1 MIDHDSRI
9 PTATTAPR
17 SVVALVDSTTHVERE
32 LVGSWL
38 AEGGINQEFGTE
50 APVTQIDLDPTAIA
64 TRLVDRHDDPLVV
77 PVRVLWLPP
86 ERDGVRRTTF
96 TDLITLSNPRK
107 PNRLMQRRLIGKAP
121 DRHLVLTG
129 QPARLSE
136 LRANNPGAAG
146 AAEAFARAIVRA
158 GIVALERAERAV
170 IGDRYKVPR
179 LVAEEIL
186 DSPEFL
192 RRLDDI
198 AAHTG
203 TSPREMH
210 RRAEKALRELV
221 AAQSRLVSDLF
232 TQAMRPV
239 HASTWKVD
247 DDPVG
252 FERLRSLN
260 RRYPLVFLPSHR
272 SYVDAFV
279 LGDVLARNDFPP
291 NHVIGGAN
299 LSFWPMGPIARRTGT
314 VFIRRSFGDDE
325 VYKAV
330 VEEYFAYLLAK
341 RFNLEWYFEGGR
353 TRTGK
358 LRPPRYGLLNYL
370 AAALRSGRV
379 DDVMLVPVSITYER
393 LNEIGAI
400 ADEQTGGKKQP
411 EGLAWLA
418 RYVRNQQHSAGRV
431 YVRFGEALSARERLI
446 AHGDPLVEPADPGK
460 APGPAISK
468 PASSPRAT
476 TAGGAPT
483 ASAPAA
489 AGTAPSTSDPA
500 ATAADTAPAASN
512 PRTWNP
518 AMSDP
523 AASKPAASN
532 PATADPA
539 APNPAAPNPAAPNPA
554 APDPA
559 TATAHPAAGGDGI
572 VPASESVVEEQ
583 ERRAV
588 QRLAFDVAVGINAVT
603 PITVNALTTLVLL
616 GVHERALTRDE
627 LRAAIAPVL
636 GYIEYR
642 DLPRGELDTLH
653 DDHGLAVVLEQLAIA
668 KVVTVYRGGLEPV
681 YSIGA
686 GAHLEAAFYRNS
698 AVHWFIN
705 RAILELAVLT
715 AVEAPEGDQLRVG
728 WEAAYRLRDLLKFEF
743 FFPERAEFTSQ
754 LTAEMLHVDPQWH
767 RRTAAGTVGT
777 EILALLAGSGFMM
790 AHRVLRSFFDAQLV
804 VAERLAAHD
813 PATAVDRKAIID
825 ECLNV
830 GRQMLLQQRLQS
842 PESVSS
848 ELFGSALKL
857 ADNHGLLA
865 ADVRNPAE
873 LAARRTRFAGE
884 LRAIGGRITRA
895 ATLDPSNRLE
905 TL

>member
-1 MIDHDSRI
+1 MLDHYSRL
-9 PTATTAPR
+9 PAAATTPG
-17 SVVALVDSTTHVERE
+17 SVVALVDAAGRVERE
-32 LVGSWL
+32 LIGNWL
-38 AEGGINQEFGTE
+38 AEGGIAQEFGTA
-50 APVTQIDLDPTAIA
+50 APVTQLDLDPGAVS
-64 TRLVDRHDDPLVV
+64 TRLVGRQDDPLVV

-86 ERDGVRRTTF
+86 ERDGVRRTSF
-96 TDLITLSNPRK
+96 GDLLTMSNPRK
-107 PNRLMQRRLIGKAP
+107 PNRFMQRRLVTKAP

-129 QPARLSE
+129 APARLSE

-146 AAEAFARAIVRA
+146 APEAFARAIVRA

-179 LVAEEIL
+179 LVVEEIL
-186 DSPEFL
+186 DSPAFL
-192 RRLDDI
+192 RRLDTV
-198 AAHTG
+198 AAAADL
-203 TSPREMH
+203 PAREVY

-239 HASTWKVD
+239 HASTWNVD
-247 DDPVG
+247 DDPAG
-252 FERLRSLN
+252 LDGLRALN

-279 LGDVLARNDFPP
+279 LGDILARNDFPP
-291 NHVIGGAN
+291 NHVVGGAN
-299 LSFWPMGPIARRTGT
+299 LSFWPLGSIARRTGT

-370 AAALRSGRV
+370 AAALRSSRI

-400 ADEQTGGKKQP
+400 ADEQTGGRKQA

-418 RYVRNQQHSAGRV
+418 RYIRNQQHSAGHV
-431 YVRFGEALSARERLI
+431 YVRFGTPLSGRERLA
-446 AHGDPLVEPADPGK
+446 AHGDPLG
-460 APGPAISK
+460 
-468 PASSPRAT
+468 
-476 TAGGAPT
+476 
-483 ASAPAA
+483 APAA
-489 AGTAPSTSDPA
+489 AENPEQTAL
-500 ATAADTAPAASN
+500 
-512 PRTWNP
+512 
-518 AMSDP
+518 
-523 AASKPAASN
+523 
-532 PATADPA
+532 
-539 APNPAAPNPAAPNPA
+539 
-554 APDPA
+554 
-559 TATAHPAAGGDGI
+559 
-572 VPASESVVEEQ
+572 EQ
-583 ERRAV
+583 RAV
-588 QRLAFDVAVGINAVT
+588 QRLAFEVAVGINEVT

-616 GVHERALTRDE
+616 GVHERALTRAE
-627 LRAAIAPVL
+627 LGAAIAPVL
-636 GYIEYR
+636 GYIESR
-642 DLPRGELDTLH
+642 DLPRGELDTLRT
-653 DDHGLAVVLEQLAIA
+653 DHGLAVVLEQLAVA

-698 AVHWFIN
+698 AVHWFAN
-705 RAILELAVLT
+705 RAILELAVLS

-754 LTAEMLHVDPQWH
+754 LTAEMLRVDPHWH
-767 RRTAAGTVGT
+767 RRTAAGTVGS
-777 EILALLAGSGFMM
+777 EILAQLADSGFMM

-804 VAERLAAHD
+804 MAERLAAHD
-813 PATAVDRKAIID
+813 PAVAVDKKTFLD
-825 ECLNV
+825 ECLQV
-830 GRQMLLQQRLQS
+830 GKQMLLQQRLHS

-857 ADNHGLLA
+857 ADNHGLLTPGDDP
-865 ADVRNPAE
+865 ADLTDRRLRFAAE
-873 LAARRTRFAGE
+873 LRDISAR
-884 LRAIGGRITRA
+884 ISRA
-895 ATLDPSNRLE
+895 ATLDPSNRLDPR
-905 TL
+905 

>member
-1 MIDHDSRI
+1 MLDHDSRL
-9 PTATTAPR
+9 PEAALTAPH
-17 SVVALVDSTTHVERE
+17 SVVALVDAASPVERE
-32 LVGSWL
+32 LVGHWL
-38 AEGGINQEFGTE
+38 AEGGITQEFGTA
-50 APVTQIDLDPTAIA
+50 APVTQLDLDPAAVTD
-64 TRLVDRHDDPLVV
+64 RLVGRSDDPLVV

-96 TDLITLSNPRK
+96 SDLITLSNPRK
-107 PNRLMQRRLIGKAP
+107 PHRLMQRRLLSKAP

-129 QPARLSE
+129 APARLSE
-136 LRANNPGAAG
+136 LRANNPGTAG
-146 AAEAFARAIVRA
+146 VPDAFGRAIVRA

-179 LVAEEIL
+179 LVVEEIL

-192 RRLDDI
+192 RRLDAI
-198 AAHTG
+198 AEESGA
-203 TSPREMH
+203 PAREVY
-210 RRAEKALRELV
+210 RRAEKGLRELV

-247 DDPVG
+247 SDESGLD
-252 FERLRSLN
+252 RLRALN

-279 LGDVLARNDFPP
+279 LGDILARNDFPP
-291 NHVIGGAN
+291 NHVVGGAN
-299 LSFWPMGPIARRTGT
+299 LKFWPIGPIARRTGT

-370 AAALRSGRV
+370 AAALRSKRI

-400 ADEQTGGKKQP
+400 ADEQTGGRKQA

-418 RYVRNQQHSAGRV
+418 RYVRNQQHSAGHV
-431 YVRFGEALSARERLI
+431 YVRFGTPLSARDRL
-446 AHGDPLVEPADPGK
+446 AVHGDPL
-460 APGPAISK
+460 
-468 PASSPRAT
+468 
-476 TAGGAPT
+476 
-483 ASAPAA
+483 AA
-489 AGTAPSTSDPA
+489 H
-500 ATAADTAPAASN
+500 
-512 PRTWNP
+512 
-518 AMSDP
+518 
-523 AASKPAASN
+523 
-532 PATADPA
+532 
-539 APNPAAPNPAAPNPA
+539 PNPA
-554 APDPA
+554 PDEVLELE
-559 TATAHPAAGGDGI
+559 H
-572 VPASESVVEEQ
+572 
-583 ERRAV
+583 RAV
-588 QRLAFDVAVGINAVT
+588 QRLAFEVAVGINDVT

-616 GVHERALTRDE
+616 GVHERALTRHE

-636 GYIEYR
+636 GYVEKR
-642 DLPRGELDTLH
+642 GLPGGELATLR
-653 DDHGLAVVLEQLAIA
+653 DDHGLAVVLEQLAVA

-681 YSIGA
+681 YSIQA

-698 AVHWFIN
+698 AVHWFVN
-705 RAILELAVLT
+705 RAILELAILT

-754 LTAEMLHVDPQWH
+754 LTAEMLLVDPEWH
-767 RRTAAGTVGT
+767 RRTAAGTVGS
-777 EILALLAGSGFMM
+777 EILARLAESGFMM

-804 VAERLAAHD
+804 VAERLAARD
-813 PATAVDRKAIID
+813 PLLPVDRKAFVD
-825 ECLNV
+825 ECLHV
-830 GRQMLLQQRLQS
+830 GKQMLLQQRLHS

-857 ADNHGLLA
+857 ADNHGLLTVSEDP
-865 ADVRNPAE
+865 AD
-873 LAARRTRFAGE
+873 LAARRVRFAGE
-884 LRAIGGRITRA
+884 LRAIGGRISRA
-895 ATLDPSNRLE
+895 ATLDPSNRAEAL
-905 TL
+905 

>member
-1 MIDHDSRI
+1 MLDHDSRL
-9 PTATTAPR
+9 PEAATPPG
-17 SVVALVDSTTHVERE
+17 SIVALVEAAGRVERE
-32 LVGSWL
+32 LVGNWL
-38 AEGGINQEFGTE
+38 AEGGIAQEFGTT
-50 APVTQIDLDPTAIA
+50 APVTQMDLDPEAVA
-64 TRLVDRHDDPLVV
+64 HRLVGRSDDPLVV

-96 TDLITLSNPRK
+96 SDLLTLSNPRK
-107 PNRLMQRRLIGKAP
+107 PNRLMQRRLIAKAP

-146 AAEAFARAIVRA
+146 APEAFARAIVRA

-179 LVAEEIL
+179 LVIEEIL

-192 RRLDDI
+192 RRLDVI
-198 AAHTG
+198 AADTG
-203 TSPREMH
+203 TASREVH
-210 RRAEKALRELV
+210 RRAEKGLRELV

-247 DDPVG
+247 SDETGLD
-252 FERLRSLN
+252 RLRALN

-279 LGDVLARNDFPP
+279 LGDILAHNDFPP
-291 NHVIGGAN
+291 NHVVGGAN
-299 LSFWPMGPIARRTGT
+299 LSFWPLGPIARRTGT
-314 VFIRRSFGDDE
+314 VFIRRSFGEDE

-370 AAALRSGRV
+370 AAALRSSRI

-400 ADEQTGGKKQP
+400 ADEQTGGSKQA

-418 RYVRNQQHSAGRV
+418 RYVRNQQHSAGHV
-431 YVRFGEALSARERLI
+431 YVRFGEPLSARDRL
-446 AHGDPLVEPADPGK
+446 AVHGDPLG
-460 APGPAISK
+460 
-468 PASSPRAT
+468 RY
-476 TAGGAPT
+476 
-483 ASAPAA
+483 AA
-489 AGTAPSTSDPA
+489 AESVASPQIIAVADEGPS
-500 ATAADTAPAASN
+500 
-512 PRTWNP
+512 
-518 AMSDP
+518 
-523 AASKPAASN
+523 
-532 PATADPA
+532 
-539 APNPAAPNPAAPNPA
+539 A
-554 APDPA
+554 APDR
-559 TATAHPAAGGDGI
+559 
-572 VPASESVVEEQ
+572 EEL
-583 ERRAV
+583 EHRAV
-588 QRLAFDVAVGINAVT
+588 QQLAFEVAVGINAVT

-616 GVHERALTRDE
+616 GVHERALTRIE
-627 LRAAIAPVL
+627 LHTAIDPVL
-636 GYIEYR
+636 AYIEGR
-642 DLPRGELDTLH
+642 DLPSGELATLR

-668 KVVTVYRGGLEPV
+668 KVVTVYRGGMEAV

-698 AVHWFIN
+698 AVHWFVN
-705 RAILELAVLT
+705 RAILELAIMS

-754 LTAEMLHVDPQWH
+754 LTTEMLLVDPEWH
-767 RRTAAGTVGT
+767 RRTAAGTVGS
-777 EILALLAGSGFMM
+777 EILAKLAESGFMM
-790 AHRVLRSFFDAQLV
+790 AHRVLRSFFEAQLV
-804 VAERLAAHD
+804 VAERLAARD
-813 PATAVDRKAIID
+813 PAQALDKKAFLE
-825 ECLNV
+825 ECLLV
-830 GRQMLLQQRLQS
+830 GKQMLLQQRLHS

-857 ADNHGLLA
+857 ADNHHLLGG
-865 ADVRNPAE
+865 DDPEDLR
-873 LAARRTRFAGE
+873 ARRIRFAEE
-884 LRAIGGRITRA
+884 LRGISGRISRA
-895 ATLDPSNRLE
+895 ATLDPSNRQDSL
-905 TL
+905 

>member
-1 MIDHDSRI
+1 MLDHDSRL
-9 PTATTAPR
+9 PEAGTTPG
-17 SVVALVDSTTHVERE
+17 SVVALVDATSRVERE
-32 LVGSWL
+32 LVGNWL
-38 AEGGINQEFGTE
+38 SEGGIAQEFGTS
-50 APVTQIDLDPTAIA
+50 APVTQLDLDPEAVA
-64 TRLVDRHDDPLVV
+64 DRLVGRVDDPLVV

-96 TDLITLSNPRK
+96 TDLATLSNPRK
-107 PNRLMQRRLIGKAP
+107 PNKFLQRRLVRKAP

-136 LRANNPGAAG
+136 LRANNPGTVAAP
-146 AAEAFARAIVRA
+146 EAFARAIVRA

-186 DSPEFL
+186 DSREFL
-192 RRLDDI
+192 RRLDTI
-198 AAHTG
+198 AEATG
-203 TSPREMH
+203 VPVRDVH

-232 TQAMRPV
+232 TQAMRPI

-247 DDPVG
+247 SEENGLD
-252 FERLRSLN
+252 RLRTLN

-279 LGDVLARNDFPP
+279 LGDILARNDFPP
-291 NHVIGGAN
+291 NHVVGGAN
-299 LSFWPMGPIARRTGT
+299 LSFWPLGPIARRTGT

-370 AAALRSGRV
+370 AAALRSKRI

-400 ADEQTGGKKQP
+400 ADEQTGGSKKP
-411 EGLAWLA
+411 EGLTWLA
-418 RYVRNQQHSAGRV
+418 QYVRNQQHSAGHV
-431 YVRFGEALSARERLI
+431 YVRFGTPLSARERLA
-446 AHGDPLVEPADPGK
+446 AHGDPLQAHG
-460 APGPAISK
+460 I
-468 PASSPRAT
+468 
-476 TAGGAPT
+476 TAE
-483 ASAPAA
+483 
-489 AGTAPSTSDPA
+489 DELLELE
-500 ATAADTAPAASN
+500 
-512 PRTWNP
+512 
-518 AMSDP
+518 
-523 AASKPAASN
+523 
-532 PATADPA
+532 
-539 APNPAAPNPAAPNPA
+539 
-554 APDPA
+554 
-559 TATAHPAAGGDGI
+559 H
-572 VPASESVVEEQ
+572 
-583 ERRAV
+583 RAV
-588 QRLAFDVAVGINAVT
+588 QRLAFEVAVGINEVT
-603 PITVNALTTLVLL
+603 PVTVNALTTLVLL

-627 LRAAIAPVL
+627 LRTAIAPVL
-636 GYIEYR
+636 GYLEGR
-642 DLPRGELDTLH
+642 NLPRGELATLR
-653 DDHGLAVVLEQLAIA
+653 DDHGLAVVLEQLAVA

-681 YSIGA
+681 YSINA

-698 AVHWFIN
+698 AVHWFVN

-715 AVEAPEGDQLRVG
+715 AVEAPEGDQLRAG

-743 FFPERAEFTSQ
+743 FFPERTEFTSQ
-754 LTAEMLHVDPQWH
+754 LTTEMLLVDQQWH
-767 RRTAAGTVGT
+767 RRTAAGTVGADV
-777 EILALLAGSGFMM
+777 LAQLAGSGFMM

-804 VAERLAAHD
+804 VAERLAARD
-813 PATAVDRKAIID
+813 PAQALDKKVFID
-825 ECLNV
+825 ECLQV
-830 GRQMLLQQRLQS
+830 GKQMLLQQRLHS

-857 ADNHGLLA
+857 ADNHGLLSGDDPFDLTA
-865 ADVRNPAE
+865 RRIRFAAE
-873 LAARRTRFAGE
+873 LRDISAR
-884 LRAIGGRITRA
+884 ISRA
-895 ATLDPSNRLE
+895 AVLDPSNRLDA
-905 TL
+905 L

>member
-1 MIDHDSRI
+1 MLDHDSRL
-9 PTATTAPR
+9 PEATTTPG
-17 SVVALVDSTTHVERE
+17 SVVALVDAAGRVERE
-32 LVGSWL
+32 LVGNWL
-38 AEGGINQEFGTE
+38 AEGGIAQEFGTG
-50 APVTQIDLDPTAIA
+50 APVTQLDLDAEAVT
-64 TRLVDRHDDPLVV
+64 TRLVGRSDDPLVV

-96 TDLITLSNPRK
+96 TDLLTLSNPRK
-107 PNRLMQRRLIGKAP
+107 PNRLMQRRLITKSP

-136 LRANNPGAAG
+136 LRANHPGAAG
-146 AAEAFARAIVRA
+146 APEAFARAIVRA

-179 LVAEEIL
+179 LVVEEIL

-192 RRLDDI
+192 RRLDAI
-198 AAHTG
+198 AEETG
-203 TSPREMH
+203 TQAREVY
-210 RRAEKALRELV
+210 RRAEKGLRELV

-247 DDPVG
+247 SDESGLD
-252 FERLRSLN
+252 RLRALN

-279 LGDVLARNDFPP
+279 LGDILARNDFPP
-291 NHVIGGAN
+291 NHVVGGAN
-299 LSFWPMGPIARRTGT
+299 LKFWPIGPIARRTGT

-370 AAALRSGRV
+370 AAALRSARI

-400 ADEQTGGKKQP
+400 ADEQTGGSKQA
-411 EGLAWLA
+411 EGLAWMA
-418 RYVRNQQHSAGRV
+418 RYIRSQQHSAGHV
-431 YVRFGEALSARERLI
+431 YVRFGTPLSARDRLA
-446 AHGDPLVEPADPGK
+446 AHGDPL
-460 APGPAISK
+460 
-468 PASSPRAT
+468 SPQPV
-476 TAGGAPT
+476 PT
-483 ASAPAA
+483 IP
-489 AGTAPSTSDPA
+489 D
-500 ATAADTAPAASN
+500 
-512 PRTWNP
+512 
-518 AMSDP
+518 
-523 AASKPAASN
+523 
-532 PATADPA
+532 TADPA
-539 APNPAAPNPAAPNPA
+539 
-554 APDPA
+554 DKQDLE
-559 TATAHPAAGGDGI
+559 H
-572 VPASESVVEEQ
+572 
-583 ERRAV
+583 RAV
-588 QRLAFDVAVGINAVT
+588 QQLAFEVAVGINAVT

-636 GYIEYR
+636 GYIEGR
-642 DLPRGELDTLH
+642 ELPSGELATLR

-668 KVVTVYRGGLEPV
+668 KVVTIYRGGLEPV

-698 AVHWFIN
+698 AVHWFVN
-705 RAILELAVLT
+705 RAILELAILT
-715 AVEAPEGDQLRVG
+715 AVEATEGDQLRVG

-743 FFPERAEFTSQ
+743 FFPERTEFTSQ
-754 LTAEMLHVDPQWH
+754 LTAEMLRVDPEWH
-767 RRTAAGTVGT
+767 RRTAAGTVGA
-777 EILALLAGSGFMM
+777 EILAQLAESGFMM

-804 VAERLAAHD
+804 VAERLAARD
-813 PATAVDRKAIID
+813 PGTPIDKKVFID
-825 ECLNV
+825 ECLHV
-830 GRQMLLQQRLQS
+830 GKQMLLQQRLHS

-848 ELFGSALKL
+848 ELFASALRL
-857 ADNHGLLA
+857 ADNHGLLTLGENA
-865 ADVRNPAE
+865 AD
-873 LAARRTRFAGE
+873 LAARRTRFAAE
-884 LRAIGGRITRA
+884 LRAIGGRISRA
-895 ATLDPSNRLE
+895 ATLDPSNRMDAL
-905 TL
+905 

>member
-1 MIDHDSRI
+1 MLDHDSRL
-9 PTATTAPR
+9 PEAALTAPQ
-17 SVVALVDSTTHVERE
+17 SVVALVDAASPVERA
-32 LVGSWL
+32 LVGHWL
-38 AEGGINQEFGTE
+38 AEGGITQEFGTA
-50 APVTQIDLDPTAIA
+50 APVTQLDLDPAAVTA
-64 TRLVDRHDDPLVV
+64 RLVGRSDDPLVV

-96 TDLITLSNPRK
+96 SDLLTLTNPRK
-107 PNRLMQRRLIGKAP
+107 PNRLMQRRLLSKAP

-136 LRANNPGAAG
+136 LRANNPGSAG
-146 AAEAFARAIVRA
+146 APDAFGRAIVRA

-179 LVAEEIL
+179 LVVEEIL

-192 RRLDDI
+192 RRLDAI
-198 AAHTG
+198 AEETG
-203 TSPREMH
+203 MPAREVY
-210 RRAEKALRELV
+210 RRAEKGLRELV

-247 DDPVG
+247 ADESGLD
-252 FERLRSLN
+252 RLRSLN

-279 LGDVLARNDFPP
+279 LGDILARNDFPP
-291 NHVIGGAN
+291 NHVVGGAN
-299 LSFWPMGPIARRTGT
+299 LKFWPIGPIARRTGT

-330 VEEYFAYLLAK
+330 VEEYFAYLLTK

-370 AAALRSGRV
+370 AAALRSKRI

-400 ADEQTGGKKQP
+400 ALEQTGGRKQP
-411 EGLAWLA
+411 EGLTWLA

-431 YVRFGEALSARERLI
+431 YVRFGTPLSARDRL
-446 AHGDPLVEPADPGK
+446 AVNGDPLTVH
-460 APGPAISK
+460 
-468 PASSPRAT
+468 
-476 TAGGAPT
+476 
-483 ASAPAA
+483 
-489 AGTAPSTSDPA
+489 
-500 ATAADTAPAASN
+500 
-512 PRTWNP
+512 
-518 AMSDP
+518 
-523 AASKPAASN
+523 
-532 PATADPA
+532 
-539 APNPAAPNPAAPNPA
+539 PNPP
-554 APDPA
+554 
-559 TATAHPAAGGDGI
+559 
-572 VPASESVVEEQ
+572 SERTLELEHL
-583 ERRAV
+583 AV
-588 QRLAFDVAVGINAVT
+588 QRLAFEVAVGINDVT

-616 GVHERALTRDE
+616 GVHERALTRGE

-636 GYIEYR
+636 GYIQR
-642 DLPRGELDTLH
+642 RNLPSGELDALR
-653 DDHGLAVVLEQLAIA
+653 DDHGLAVVLEQLTVAT
-668 KVVTVYRGGLEPV
+668 VVTVYRGGLEPV
-681 YSIGA
+681 YAINA

-698 AVHWFIN
+698 AVHWFVN
-705 RAILELAVLT
+705 RAILELSILT

-728 WEAAYRLRDLLKFEF
+728 WEAAFRLRDLLKFEF

-754 LTAEMLHVDPQWH
+754 LTAEMLLVDHDWH
-767 RRTAAGTVGT
+767 QRTAAGTVGSD
-777 EILALLAGSGFMM
+777 ILARLAESGFMM

-804 VAERLAAHD
+804 VAERLAARD
-813 PATAVDRKAIID
+813 PVAEVDKKALID
-825 ECLNV
+825 ECLQV
-830 GRQMLLQQRLQS
+830 GKQMLLQQRLHS

-848 ELFGSALKL
+848 ELFGSAIKL
-857 ADNHGLLA
+857 ADNHGLLTPSDDP
-865 ADVRNPAE
+865 AD
-873 LAARRTRFAGE
+873 LAARRSSFAAE
-884 LRAIGGRITRA
+884 LRAIGQRISRA

-905 TL
+905 AL

>member
-1 MIDHDSRI
+1 MIDHDSRV
-9 PTATTAPR
+9 PTATTTPR
-17 SVVALVDSTTHVERE
+17 SVVALVESATRVERE
-32 LVGSWL
+32 LVGNWL
-38 AEGGINQEFGTE
+38 AEGGITQEFGTD
-50 APVTQIDLDPTAIA
+50 APVTQIDLDPAAIA
-64 TRLVDRHDDPLVV
+64 ARLVDRRDDPLVV

-96 TDLITLSNPRK
+96 TDLVTLSNPRK
-107 PNRLMQRRLIGKAP
+107 PNRLMQRRLVDKAP

-136 LRANNPGAAG
+136 LRANNPGAVG
-146 AAEAFARAIVRA
+146 APEAFARAIVRA

-192 RRLDDI
+192 RRLGDI
-198 AAHTG
+198 AAEIG
-203 TSPREMH
+203 SSPREVH

-232 TQAMRPV
+232 TQAMRPI

-247 DDPVG
+247 GDPNG

-299 LSFWPMGPIARRTGT
+299 LGFWPMGPIARRTGT

-370 AAALRSGRV
+370 AAALRSARV

-418 RYVRNQQHSAGRV
+418 RYVRNQQHSAGHV
-431 YVRFGEALSARERLI
+431 YVRFGEPISARDRLGTY
-446 AHGDPLVEPADPGK
+446 GDPLVTRDSG
-460 APGPAISK
+460 
-468 PASSPRAT
+468 
-476 TAGGAPT
+476 AGG
-483 ASAPAA
+483 
-489 AGTAPSTSDPA
+489 
-500 ATAADTAPAASN
+500 N
-512 PRTWNP
+512 PGVARTE
-518 AMSDP
+518 
-523 AASKPAASN
+523 
-532 PATADPA
+532 T
-539 APNPAAPNPAAPNPA
+539 
-554 APDPA
+554 
-559 TATAHPAAGGDGI
+559 DGEDA
-572 VPASESVVEEQ
+572 VAEQ

-588 QRLAFDVAVGINAVT
+588 QRLAFDIAVGINDVT

-616 GVHERALTRDE
+616 GVHERALTRAE

-636 GYIEYR
+636 GYIEHR
-642 DLPRGELDTLH
+642 DLPRGEVETLR

-668 KVVTVYRGGLEPV
+668 KVVTVYRGGLQPV

-698 AVHWFIN
+698 AVHWFVN
-705 RAILELAVLT
+705 RAILELAILT

-743 FFPERAEFTSQ
+743 FFPERTEFTTQ
-754 LTAEMLHVDPQWH
+754 LTAEMLLVDSEWH
-767 RRTAAGTVGT
+767 RRTAAGTVGS
-777 EILALLAGSGFMM
+777 EILAQLAGSGFMM
-790 AHRVLRSFFDAQLV
+790 AHRVVRSFFDAQLV
-804 VAERLAAHD
+804 VAERLAALD
-813 PATAVDRKAIID
+813 PTAEIDRKAFTD

-830 GRQMLLQQRLQS
+830 GRQMLLQQRLHS

-848 ELFGSALKL
+848 ELFTSALKL

-865 ADVRNPAE
+865 PDPDDPAE
-873 LAARRTRFAGE
+873 LAARRARFAGE
-884 LRAIGGRITRA
+884 LRAIGARISRA
-895 ATLDPSNRLE
+895 ATLDPSNRMEL
-905 TL
+905 L